1 MSAGRAFDGE
11 RFVVVGLGVAGRAAA
26 RVLAEEGAT
35 VRVTEQRPDVEGA
48 DELMALGVDVR
59 LGGRDPAHL
68 DDVDALVTSP
78 GVPEHAIVLRWAL
91 ERGIP
96 IWSELDVGA
105 RLCAAPYVAITG
117 TNGKSTTT
125 KLVAAMLSAS
135 GLDAVACGNIGHPFS
150 VAAREGHEA
159 LAVETSS
166 FQLRFH
172 HWVHPRV
179 SILLNVAPDHLDWHG
194 SLEGYRA
201 SKARVY
207 ELQGGGDTHVGNADD
222 PVAAGGSR
230 VAPCT
235 VAWFRDGDPGL
246 GEVGVA
252 GGEIVALREAR
263 QVSLGRPAHDAAG
276 FVADCAA
283 AAAAGLAFGLP
294 EDAVRTAIMTMP
306 PLPHRG
312 EEVARVGSVR
322 FLDDSKATNVHA
334 ALHALR
340 GKRDVVLI
348 AGGMAKGVD
357 LSPLAEGVPALAGVV
372 AIGEAAAEVVGV
384 FDGRVPV
391 RTATSIEDAVA
402 IAHGMA
408 PHDGTVLLAPACASW
423 DMFRDYTERGD
434 RFAAAARAL
443 TTEGARVEP

>member
-1 MSAGRAFDGE
+1 MSGAFEGE

-35 VRVTEQRPDVEGA
+35 VRVTERRGDVDGA
-48 DELMALGVDVR
+48 DELVALGVDVR
-59 LGGRDPAHL
+59 LGGHDPSHL
-68 DDVDALVTSP
+68 DGVDAVVPSP
-78 GVPEHAIVLRWAL
+78 GVPEHATVLRWAL
-91 ERGIP
+91 ERGTP
-96 IWSELDVGA
+96 IWSELDIGA
-105 RLCAAPYVAITG
+105 RLCRVPYVAITG

-125 KLVAAMLSAS
+125 KLVAAMMSAA
-135 GLDAVACGNIGHPFS
+135 GLDGVACGNIGHPFS
-150 VAAREGHEA
+150 VAAREGHDA

-201 SKARVY
+201 AKARVF
-207 ELQGGGDTHVGNADD
+207 ELQGRGDTHVGNADD
-222 PVAAGGSR
+222 PVAAEVSR
-230 VAPCT
+230 AAPCD
-235 VAWFRDGDPGL
+235 VAWFRVGEPGPDD
-246 GEVGVA
+246 VGA
-252 GGEIVALREAR
+252 ASGEIVARRGAR
-263 QVSLGRPAHDAAG
+263 RIALGRPAHDAAG

-294 EDAVRTAIMTMP
+294 EDAIRTAIATMP

-312 EEVARVGSVR
+312 EEVARAGSVR

-340 GKRDVVLI
+340 GKRDIVLV

-357 LSPLAEGVPALAGVV
+357 LSPLADGLPSLAGVV
-372 AIGEAAAEVVGV
+372 AIGEAAPEVVEV
-384 FDGRVPV
+384 FEGRVPV
-391 RTATSIEDAVA
+391 RTAVSIEEAVTV
-402 IAHGMA
+402 AHAMA
-408 PHDGTVLLAPACASW
+408 PRDGIVLLAPACASW
-423 DMFRDYTERGD
+423 DMFRDYAERGD
-434 RFAAAARAL
+434 RFAAAARTLA
-443 TTEGARVEP
+443 EEEARVQP